1 MLALDRRINSLPVN
15 GACRILLL
23 LGDFIIFYLDAVF
36 LQQIVEIG
44 AVLAG
49 DLGGLGGFA
58 ITMRE
63 QSIR

>member
-1 MLALDRRINSLPVN
+1 MN
-15 GACRILLL
+15 GSCCNLLL

-49 DLGGLGGFA
+49 DLGGPGGFA
-58 ITMRE
+58 IAMRE
-63 QSIR
+63 QGRDLPTE